1 MLTNHKGKKV
11 LKELQLN
18 CEQEKSRIV
27 TFLRDQMATAGFSRA
42 VLGLSGGVDSSLVA
56 ALSVEALGRE
66 NVTGLILPYKTS
78 TPQSSAHAEL
88 VARQLGIQTERIDIT
103 PMVDAFIATAAD
115 MDATRRGNIMS
126 RCRMILLYDRS
137 AALQALVMGTS
148 NRTESLLGY
157 FTLYGD
163 GAAAIKPIAH
173 LYKCQVRE
181 LAGYL
186 GIPEQIITKA
196 PSADLWQ
203 GQTDEGELGFSYDE
217 ADQILYL
224 LTEKQLGEEQV
235 SALGFRPEVVKAVWR
250 RMERTEF
257 KRRWPPELTPG
268 WTFHNT
274 H

>member
-181 LAGYL
+181 LAGHL